1 MLCVPIAGL
10 NSHAL
15 IELTTSMDVIQLST
29 NRPLLA
35 GRGERSSN
43 EIAVLMLQASRTLRS
58 CQVQLRAKNEV
69 GNDAKVE
76 RKDLKLR

>member
-15 IELTTSMDVIQLST
+15 IELTTSMDVIQLPT
-29 NRPLLA
+29 NHPLLA
-35 GRGERSSN
+35 GRGEKSSN
-43 EIAVLMLQASRTLRS
+43 EIPVLMLQASRTLRS
-58 CQVQLRAKNEV
+58 CQVNLRAKDEI

-76 RKDLKLR
+76 WKEI